1 MSTDNQVKKYR
12 LLKDLPDSNVGDEY
26 IWNNSMEAYYKNGN
40 VQDSYWKG
48 YAIENNPEWFEE
60 VIEQPKQERIEV
72 ELTRGFNTETPY
84 QWISHFY
91 CTKKLSDKDLPKIS
105 QAIESVLNN
114 DTVVE
119 RGIQDEFDGE
129 RIYLKSEVDTIRRE
143 TWDAA
148 REINQSSSVMFNAH
162 YSGLKDN
169 FINCSRYKDLDTY
182 LSSLNSK
189 EEKPSPSVNDEWEIL
204 SVFADDGKP
213 IYYPSK
219 DILDTTLKN
228 NGERIFSVIRKSDG
242 EVFSV
247 GDEVDVTCSDGK
259 GFRDTI
265 SHFTFTKGANIIDVY
280 FKEQLHTAFGVHWL
294 NIAKH
299 SPSPETPPIVKD
311 RVQTSIELMKHYCKS
326 IQFIFDNAGDKNPFI
341 VLEEIRC
348 AERNYEIA
356 KQKLSQ

>member
-1 MSTDNQVKKYR
+1 MSTDNFQWTDELAEDFAKDYKKNYSKSFPIDIA
-12 LLKDLPDSNVGDEY
+12 LSNFK
-26 IWNNSMEAYYKNGN
+26 IT
-40 VQDSYWKG
+40 
-48 YAIENNPEWFEE
+48 IEKSK
-60 VIEQPKQERIEV
+60 QPKQERIEV
-72 ELTRGFNTETPY
+72 LSMAIKK
-84 QWISHFY
+84 QWGDGKIDFECQLSYGIS
-91 CTKKLSDKDLPKIS
+91 KDLFPAIK

-114 DTVVE
+114 DTEDKDSIKVRAAYWKQVHDDLRFLE
-119 RGIQDEFDGE
+119 AELDANQDK
-129 RIYLKSEVDTIRRE
+129 IYTQSEVDAIRE
-143 TWDAA
+143 EVFYAA
-148 REINQSSSVMFNAH
+148 REQAK
-162 YSGLKDN
+162 GK
-169 FINCSRYKDLDTY
+169 YKYNPEYCFTTFTDY

-311 RVQTSIELMKHYCKS
+311 K
-326 IQFIFDNAGDKNPFI
+326 
-341 VLEEIRC
+341 EEI
-348 AERNYEIA
+348 
-356 KQKLSQ
+356 KLPLSQIEHLYNIWLSTQTGKRFMDFVYSRVIF